1 MNKLPIFCMLV
12 GLPGSGKTSFALSQ
26 KDKYDIISS
35 DSIRKELYGSERIQ
49 ENNNKVFEIM
59 RKRAIEALKSGKN
72 VIYDA
77 TNMTRKF
84 RKALLSSIKIDCKKV
99 ACIIWAKYET
109 CVLRDKNRNRTVGN
123 EVLRRMIKSFQV
135 PYYDEGWDEI
145 RTIHTDELYNESD
158 YARWVDCQH
167 DNPHHDN
174 TISEHISKVC
184 KEVSK
189 LPYCNGFNQL
199 FIAAYLHDIGKKFT
213 KSFKNAKGE
222 ITEIAHFYDHQ
233 NVSSY
238 LAVGFKT
245 IQDLKEREKMLA
257 IWLINAHMEPF
268 FNSKYYRNLSDNGA
282 EKILLDKLHL
292 CDKTGA

>member
-1 MNKLPIFCMLV
+1 M
-12 GLPGSGKTSFALSQ
+12 
-26 KDKYDIISS
+26 
-35 DSIRKELYGSERIQ
+35 
-49 ENNNKVFEIM
+49 
-59 RKRAIEALKSGKN
+59 
-72 VIYDA
+72 
-77 TNMTRKF
+77 
-84 RKALLSSIKIDCKKV
+84 
-99 ACIIWAKYET
+99 
-109 CVLRDKNRNRTVGN
+109 RDKNRNRTVGN